1 MLNTSLTDHDR
12 EFGMGRNLG
21 WRVGK
26 ISFEF
31 ADLQDPSL
39 SRPIFCNLVYTMKY
53 SDMTAGNKT
62 RIFTND

>member
-39 SRPIFCNLVYTMKY
+39 SRPIFPT
-53 SDMTAGNKT
+53 
-62 RIFTND
+62 